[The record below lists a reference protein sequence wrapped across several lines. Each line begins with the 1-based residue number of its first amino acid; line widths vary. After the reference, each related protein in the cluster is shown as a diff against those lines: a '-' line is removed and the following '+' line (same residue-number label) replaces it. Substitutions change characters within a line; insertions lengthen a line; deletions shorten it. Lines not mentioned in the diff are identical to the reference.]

1 MVRKSWQ
8 MAVVLS
14 VGLMISAGAWAAGG
28 KLPEQTVQYESLTVK
43 ISAFEVRPAGAGK
56 HPAIVLVHDKDGL
69 TDGMKDIARSFAA
82 AGFVVLVPD
91 FPSRLDAQKKGGNL
105 PMDQMTGIASR
116 VSRLNVAKTVAD
128 VDAAYDMLAK
138 DPSVDAAKISGVG
151 IGWGGWRV
159 YKMAEDKGSLYRAVI
174 FYGVT
179 PDDGLLGNVKAPVL
193 AHYAQGD
200 FYTTSSAFKT
210 AQWLGSKFT
219 YHIYKD
225 TFPGFFG
232 GGSGNVD
239 LASAVGE
246 AGVEEAAAALKEAER
261 TRVVDDGPAS
271 RKLAMGR
278 TLAFLK

>member
-1 MVRKSWQ
+1 MVKKSWQ
-8 MAVVLS
+8 IGVVLS
-14 VGLMISAGAWAAGG
+14 AGLMISAGAWAAGS
-28 KLPEQTVQYESLTVK
+28 KLTEQTVQYESLTAK
-43 ISAFEVRPAGAGK
+43 ISAFEVKPAGAGK

-69 TDGMKDIARSFAA
+69 TDGMKNIARSFAE
-82 AGFVVLVPD
+82 AGFVVLMPD
-91 FPSRLDAQKKGGNL
+91 FPSRIEAQKKGGNL
-105 PMDQMTGIASR
+105 PMDQMTGIVSK

-128 VDAAYDMLAK
+128 VDAAYDLLAK
-138 DPSVDAAKISGVG
+138 NLSVDAAKISGVG

-210 AQWLGSKFT
+210 ATWLGKKFT

-225 TFPGFFG
+225 TYAGFFG

-246 AGVEEAAAALKEAER
+246 GGVEAAAAALKEAEKN
-261 TRVVDDGPAS
+261 RVIDDGPIS
-271 RKLAMGR
+271 KKLAMER